1 MKFLKFIF
9 SPIYY
14 AMAGFSFT
22 ISSLQMFL
30 CNAVIKIVNII
41 TRKNDTKI
49 QKFFT
54 KQKEHPENLL
64 LIALYVVKPL
74 TQFT

>member
-30 CNAVIKIVNII
+30 CNAVIKIVNIKK
-41 TRKNDTKI
+41 RFKAK
-49 QKFFT
+49 KYCPKSLF
-54 KQKEHPENLL
+54 
-64 LIALYVVKPL
+64 Y
-74 TQFT
+74 